1 MVALGQRT
9 TKLQAVKVG
18 YLARI
23 EPNLG
28 GLGLS
33 PAELDDPQS
42 LTDHNFAAFDQQRL
56 TVPPLKDLNHNIIC
70 DQEIV
75 NILKIVYTLLK

>member
-42 LTDHNFAAFDQQRL
+42 LTDHNFTAF
-56 TVPPLKDLNHNIIC
+56 
-70 DQEIV
+70 
-75 NILKIVYTLLK
+75 